1 MEIVKE
7 LTLNATKQAP
17 ANYSLVGAQNIKL
30 DPTGQYITLERGFKV
45 AVDGING
52 AIVGVINCPK
62 EVVIFTNR
70 NCIYRL
76 KELENGYDLVEVN
89 SSWENDGLTIKGT
102 YYYDINGNLSVVIA
116 QSNDVW
122 DVPLKVINLDLCSET
137 DDPTSYEISPAVPV
151 CNCTLV
157 TTTMGPA
164 MPSGIYY
171 MFIRYKL
178 SENVYTN
185 WQPIGIPYY
194 AYKIENKTI
203 FNNNYSGS
211 YGEQLVLT
219 SKNHLT
225 NNINTLEDCNYNFI
239 FKLDF
244 KTEAKYN
251 YKTYQIGYILQH
263 DNGSFGR
270 IWREFDINN
279 TSFIFDASN
288 PKETSID
295 ELIRPTFNLYNVKAL
310 TSFENRLYVANYKET
325 NYNVK
330 DADLENIANNIKPW
344 CRIKEANKLSNIVRR
359 PKEYNTNSTYYNY
372 SHSLTS
378 KDVTN
383 DTATNCTI
391 NTNQKTYE
399 INIATLISNGLFGDI
414 SPNIAILDV
423 ATNKRYV
430 AAHIYLSLTYGNTD
444 IKLIYRSNG
453 EVGAIWN
460 INALVS
466 ERLKFTWGDTRYNV
480 PVITIDRQTLTTD
493 GAKSKASNNTDSL
506 TLHNGIK
513 YAFYIHFVKK
523 DGTYTNGYRING
535 TATGVTPVPLSI
547 DGETI
552 TPFDE
557 SYNYKGQYYGVR
569 VTNNDNKLY
578 TYKAVFTNIQIPSDY
593 IGAFISYYE
602 SSITKVTNVICIKNT
617 NSPSTEYSKF
627 KALEIEIGLSGYSG
641 TKLVPLYS
649 IDDSIISSYNE
660 IQITDSII
668 KIGNVYDAD
677 DESLDTYGRANG
689 IFYKTGSAVSEK
701 VVYALVT
708 DTPIVEDD
716 INSLIPFGPIITKD
730 DLTNGIG
737 IYGYDENKEIELDY
751 NYPARIINE
760 LDFEYD
766 AILNGTSHGVYISD
780 SSNVAIYVDEGVP
793 LASDLSDENS
803 YAAIV
808 GQYTTSSGNTPLTYL
823 KSFKYNKISRYNLNA
838 LSFKKEPIE
847 VTSAGNSKYS
857 SSAIENRLGMA
868 FSVGYSDKLYHKTV
882 VFPADSVDLYELKKE
897 FIIEQYKQYN
907 VLDDT
912 YLTTEFDTSIR
923 RSFANSNESSIN
935 AWRLFDPND
944 YLVLPKNKGAITN
957 LIGVGNSLLIHTTY
971 TLFGIDRNTILKSS
985 SSSISVTSPDIFD
998 LVPQELFTGNHGYGG
1013 LKYGHEWCVN
1023 HGGYFF
1029 VDIDNNRIYN
1039 YDNGQLH
1046 DLSLDILSYITEN
1059 PITNAWFT
1067 TDFKNNRVLVS
1078 LRHKNQEAISGD
1090 YFTTFSVLIDT
1101 KKYISTHSY
1110 PFDVSISTKN
1120 NCYFV
1125 DATLQ
1130 ISPTSNKI
1138 YTFDESNENNDT
1150 HGKYFPSIDE
1160 QSYVEIIFN
1169 QSYEVGKILN
1179 SINYILEEESSS
1191 FNITGSTEH
1200 SDNIVYS
1207 GDELILYND
1216 KCNSGT
1222 LDISNDNDI
1231 TNKLGNIHKPWYNK
1245 GVWTFNY
1252 FRNVVNRDDYTKEFP
1267 YYNPKT
1273 GDYISSNLY
1282 NEDTLSLMY
1291 GQYFIAR
1298 FIFGENTKDNIKLEN
1313 IIFNVN
1319 KD

>member
-45 AVDGING
+45 AVSGING

-62 EVVIFTNR
+62 EVVIFTNTNR
-70 NCIYRL
+70 IYRL
-76 KELENGYDLVEVN
+76 KELENGYDLVEVK

-116 QSNDVW
+116 QSNDAW

-171 MFIRYKL
+171 IFIRYKL

-203 FNNNYSGS
+203 FDNNYSIKFTIGQQTYANLES
-211 YGEQLVLT
+211 R
-219 SKNHLT
+219 NHLT

-295 ELIRPTFNLYNVKAL
+295 ELIRPIFNLYNVKAL

-330 DADLENIANNIKPW
+330 DEDLENIANNIKPW
-344 CRIKEANKLSNIVRR
+344 CRIKETNKTVRIVRR
-359 PKEYNTNSTYYNY
+359 PKEYNADDTYYNY
-372 SHSLTS
+372 SHYLTS
-378 KDVTN
+378 TDVIN

-391 NTNQKTYE
+391 ETNQKTYE
-399 INIATLISNGLFGDI
+399 INIATLISNGLFGNI
-414 SPNIAILDV
+414 SPNIAISDV
-423 ATNKRYV
+423 ATNKRYI
-430 AAHIYLSLTYGNTD
+430 ASHIYLNLTYGNTD

-460 INALVS
+460 INALTS
-466 ERLKFTWGDTRYNV
+466 GRLKFKWGEYTYDF
-480 PVITIDRQTLTTD
+480 PVITITSQTLSTD
-493 GAKSKASNNTDSL
+493 GANSKASNNTDAL
-506 TLHNGIK
+506 TLHNGLK

-547 DGETI
+547 NGETI

-569 VTNNDNKLY
+569 LTNNDNKLY
-578 TYKAVFTNIQIPSDY
+578 TYKAVFTNVQIPSDY

-602 SSITKVTNVICIKNT
+602 SSITKVTNLLCIKNT
-617 NSPSTEYSKF
+617 NTPSTEYSKF
-627 KALEIEIGLSGYSG
+627 KALEIEVGLSGYSAI
-641 TKLVPLYS
+641 KLVPLYS
-649 IDDSIISSYNE
+649 IDDSSISSYSE

-668 KIGNVYDAD
+668 KIGNVYDED
-677 DESLDTYGRANG
+677 SSLDTFGRANG
-689 IFYKTGSAVSEK
+689 IFYKTASAVSEN
-701 VVYALVT
+701 VVYALVS
-708 DTPIVEDD
+708 DTPILEDD
-716 INSLIPFGPIITKD
+716 INSLIPFGPIITSD
-730 DLTNGIG
+730 DLTGGVG

-751 NYPARIINE
+751 NYPARVVSE

-766 AILNGTSHGVYISD
+766 VIKDNTSYGVYISD
-780 SSNVAIYVDEGVP
+780 SSSVAIITENGVP
-793 LASDLSDENS
+793 KTSDLSNDDASN
-803 YAAIV
+803 YVVA
-808 GQYTTSSGNTPLTYL
+808 GTGYL
-823 KSFKYNKISRYNLNA
+823 KSFRYNKISKYNLNS

-857 SSAIENRLGMA
+857 STNKTIANVDIAIG
-868 FSVGYSDKLYHKTV
+868 GYSDKLYHKTV
-882 VFPADSVDLYELKKE
+882 VLPSDSSDLYELKKE

-907 VLDDT
+907 ELDDT
-912 YLTTEFDTSIR
+912 YLTTEFDTSVR

-1078 LRHKNQEAISGD
+1078 LRHKNQEAISGN
-1090 YFTTFSVLIDT
+1090 YFTTFSMLIDT

-1130 ISPTSNKI
+1130 ISPTDNKI
-1138 YTFDESNENNDT
+1138 YTFDETNENNDT

-1160 QSYVEIIFN
+1160 DSYVEIIFN
-1169 QSYEVGKILN
+1169 QAYEVGKILN
-1179 SINYILEEESSS
+1179 SINYILEKESSS
-1191 FNITGSTEH
+1191 FNITGSTQH

-1222 LDISNDNDI
+1222 LDISNDNDV
-1231 TNKLGNIHKPWYNK
+1231 TNKLGNVHKPWYNK

-1313 IIFNVN
+1313 IIFNIN